1 MSTRGMTERRK
12 QKTDTDGRCGDPES
26 LKWNVVSLLHWIIG
40 VSSFAYAVW
49 SFAIDD
55 TNRLLPQQMRGAFR
69 PSAYGLRRKQD
80 VTNFGWQV
88 ELSFVVASW
97 KWLLLH
103 PILARATACAAPSLL
118 PVFYAGYSVLF
129 VASLLGAE
137 VAMVFLGQHALFFAV
152 ARLRSPALCYGA
164 GLLLLLLKFAA
175 PRNFSQ
181 QLYFR
186 YGAMGYV
193 VTMACFQWNLLR
205 GLSFSLDY
213 VRAHRL
219 APKQSDAGPPY
230 WRTLAYSFYLPPL
243 YLGPMQNYCDFETQV
258 DKPRKKCT
266 PAEVMAILGQL
277 ARSGVHFVLVESFT
291 HYFYS
296 SAMSKLLWTVANLD
310 TTSLL
315 GYGLALNFFFYLRYV
330 FCYGFAGALARAEG
344 IVLPPHSKCIAR
356 LTRCSHFWRYFDRGM
371 HLWIKRYVYDP
382 LVGDRRGATWILLGA
397 TFGFSFSWLW
407 HGMDRLSTVWSVLSV
422 LGIATEVLAA
432 EARKLRPIRDFEVR
446 HLTTPE
452 RLRVAGAVLG
462 SPNYLLTIFACIFHL
477 ADFDICLILCK
488 RILLG
493 FPFPL
498 VPVLVV
504 LYIACYIQHD
514 VVKWETSARLGR
526 KKEASS

>member
-1 MSTRGMTERRK
+1 MMTRGMTERRK
-12 QKTDTDGRCGDPES
+12 QKTDTDGRYSDSES
-26 LKWNVVSLLHWIIG
+26 LKWNIVSLLHWVVG

-49 SFAIDD
+49 SFTIDD
-55 TNRLLPQQMRGAFR
+55 KNRLLPQKMRGAFR
-69 PSAYGLRRKQD
+69 PSAYGFRRKQD

-103 PILARATACAAPSLL
+103 PILARATAYAAPS
-118 PVFYAGYSVLF
+118 
-129 VASLLGAE
+129 
-137 VAMVFLGQHALFFAV
+137 
-152 ARLRSPALCYGA
+152 
-164 GLLLLLLKFAA
+164 
-175 PRNFSQ
+175 

-186 YGAMGYV
+186 YGAMGYA

-258 DKPRKKCT
+258 DKPRTKCT
-266 PAEVMAILGQL
+266 PAEVMAILGTL

-296 SAMSKLLWTVANLD
+296 SAMSKLLWTVANLR

-315 GYGLALNFFFYLRYV
+315 GYGLALNLFFYLRYV

-344 IVLPPHSKCIAR
+344 IVLPPHSKCITR

-382 LVGDRRGATWILLGA
+382 LVGDRRGATWLLLGA
-397 TFGFSFSWLW
+397 AFGFSFSWLW
-407 HGMDRLSTVWSVLSV
+407 HGMDRLATVWSILSV
-422 LGIATEVLAA
+422 LGIATEVFAA
-432 EARKLRPIRDFEVR
+432 EARKLRPIRDFEAR

-452 RLRVAGAVLG
+452 RLRVAGSVLG

-504 LYIACYIQHD
+504 LYTACYMQHD
-514 VVKWETSARLGR
+514 IVKWETSARLGR